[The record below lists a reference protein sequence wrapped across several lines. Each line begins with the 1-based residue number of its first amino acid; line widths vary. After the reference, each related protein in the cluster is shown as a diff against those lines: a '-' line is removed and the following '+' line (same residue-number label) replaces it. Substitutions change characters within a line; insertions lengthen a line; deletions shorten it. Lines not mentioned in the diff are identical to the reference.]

1 MNKTM
6 LKNDYIIANA
16 APSDIDEL
24 LGLYRSFYGGPAGW
38 NREYPNL
45 ETVEFD
51 LARNCLFVMKD
62 EREEIAAAASVD
74 DDPAAE
80 ALDLWSPELRPSV
93 MVSRICVRRDMQ
105 NRGLAGVILSYV
117 MDELEKRGKRG
128 VHLLIHEGNDAAMR
142 SYAHLSFKVI
152 GERDLYGA
160 HYICMERKI
169 SI

>member
-1 MNKTM
+1 M
-6 LKNDYIIANA
+6 LKNGYIIVNA

-24 LGLYRSFYGGPAGW
+24 LGLYRSFYGGPADW
-38 NREYPNL
+38 NREYPSL

-62 EREEIAAAASVD
+62 KREEIVAAASVD

-80 ALDLWSPELRPSV
+80 ALDIWSSELRPSV
-93 MVSRICVRRDMQ
+93 MVSKICVRRDMQ
-105 NRGLAGVILSYV
+105 NQGLARVILSYV
-117 MDELEKRGKRG
+117 IDELGKHGKKG

-142 SYAHLSFKVI
+142 SYARLGFKVI

-169 SI
+169 II